1 MYVVSFHYLFIIIII
16 ITIMDS
22 VFSLLL
28 LVALIGC
35 TCVFSFQCRQTTFRS
50 SSRAVTA
57 STIRSSLS
65 MEYIP
70 DGLSKKQWEEMK
82 KKEAEDL
89 KKKNLGAVGI
99 TKFQSRSF
107 EAWQKSGGKNLFP
120 VDPTKPLESRP
131 YMQRPGGS
139 ADGTDL
145 KAKGLKGKEQGVAS
159 KLNAA
164 DAKYDELGK
173 QGKLKSTPFSLPW
186 TNEDTQ
192 KITANN
198 IKAKREAAKVEPARK
213 GAVTKKTTAAP
224 VVSEEEP
231 PKKKF
236 FGLF

>member
-1 MYVVSFHYLFIIIII
+1 
-16 ITIMDS
+16 
-22 VFSLLL
+22 
-28 LVALIGC
+28 
-35 TCVFSFQCRQTTFRS
+35 
-50 SSRAVTA
+50 
-57 STIRSSLS
+57 

-107 EAWQKSGGKNLFP
+107 EAWQKAGGKNLFP
-120 VDPTKPLESRP
+120 VDPTKPLETRP

-139 ADGTDL
+139 ADGRDL
-145 KAKGLKGKEQGVAS
+145 KAKGLQGKEQGSAS

-164 DAKYDELGK
+164 DAKYEQLGA
-173 QGKLKSTPFSLPW
+173 QGKLKSTPFELPW
-186 TNEDTQ
+186 TNEATQ

-198 IKAKREAAKVEPARK
+198 IKAKREAAEA
-213 GAVTKKTTAAP
+213 KTVGKTAAKP
-224 VVSEEEP
+224 AAAQKTPEEP
-231 PKKKF
+231 NKKGF